1 MRFHYDAVTAE
12 GHRTSGALAA
22 RDERT
27 ALKALAA
34 QGLTV
39 VSIASDERA
48 ERAASARGRRRIR
61 ASDRAL
67 AVRQLAG
74 LIEGGVTLPNALSS
88 VAANSESAPV
98 SAELSAVG
106 AAIGSGAPLADAFA
120 RASKLFPRIERQ
132 VIVAGAESGDLA
144 RVLIRLADYFEA
156 RDQLRGRLIGAL
168 VYPALVGIVALC
180 VIAALLV
187 FVMPQI
193 VAAFAQTKQAL
204 PWLTRAL
211 IAVAAF
217 TKSYGVQVLVV
228 VTASFVG
235 LLWAMRGPL
244 RAASLRLLQRLPLV
258 GNLAQSA
265 DEVRTLSTLAMLAES
280 AVPLPRAIAA
290 AADTARFPVNRSR
303 YIAAR
308 EAIERGGAVAQ
319 SLGDARAIDAMSLEL
334 VRQGEAVGNVGA
346 SFAKAAQLKSQSLE
360 RRLQWFAT
368 LVEPIMMLVLGAIV
382 LVLVLA
388 VMLPIVTLNTTIK

>member
-1 MRFHYDAVTAE
+1 MQFRYDAVTAE
-12 GHRTSGALAA
+12 GNRASGDLAA
-22 RDERT
+22 RDERA

-39 VSIASDERA
+39 VSIWPDERA
-48 ERAASARGRRRIR
+48 AKTATARSRGRIR

-74 LIEGGVTLPNALSS
+74 LIEGGVTLPNALAS
-88 VAANSESAPV
+88 VAANSESAAVSNELAAV
-98 SAELSAVG
+98 SA
-106 AAIGSGAPLADAFA
+106 AITGGAPLADAFA
-120 RASKLFPRIERQ
+120 RAARLFPRIERQ

-144 RVLIRLADYFEA
+144 KVLVRLADYFEA
-156 RDQLRGRLIGAL
+156 RDVLRGRLIGAL
-168 VYPALVGIVALC
+168 VYPALVGIVAVC

-193 VAAFAQTKQAL
+193 IAAFAQTKQAL

-211 IAVAAF
+211 IGVAAF
-217 TKSYGVQVLVV
+217 SKAYGVHALVLFGA
-228 VTASFVG
+228 ASVFFV
-235 LLWAMRGPL
+235 WAVRGPL
-244 RAASLRLLQRLPLV
+244 RTRALRALQRLPLV

-280 AVPLPRAIAA
+280 AVPLPKAIAA

-303 YIAAR
+303 YLAAR
-308 EAIERGGAVAQ
+308 EALERGGGVAQ
-319 SLGDARAIDAMSLEL
+319 SLADAQAVDAMSLEL
-334 VRQGEAVGNVGA
+334 VRQGESVGNVGA

>member
-211 IAVAAF
+211 ITVAAF

-244 RAASLRLLQRLPLV
+244 RAASLRLLQRLPLI